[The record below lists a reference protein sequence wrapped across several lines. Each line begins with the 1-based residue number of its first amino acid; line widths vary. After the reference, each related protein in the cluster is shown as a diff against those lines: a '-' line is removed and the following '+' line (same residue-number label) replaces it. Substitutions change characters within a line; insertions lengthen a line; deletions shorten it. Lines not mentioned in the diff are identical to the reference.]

1 MLEEGSFRAR
11 AADFVLMFVF
21 GGFLMTVSFQNIYNI
36 YNLINNDELLA
47 KDEHDTT
54 TMILIV
60 DWLVLC

>member
-36 YNLINNDELLA
+36 YNLINNDEF
-47 KDEHDTT
+47 TIT
-54 TMILIV
+54 SQR
-60 DWLVLC
+60 